1 MSWLSPMSWAKW
13 TWTAVRG
20 AEEGEEVEEED
31 GLLPCGGQREE
42 EEEERSQGCSSDSEG
57 HFETPEAQSPV
68 HTPLQ
73 VPEELETFTT
83 DRADALEEEDEQL
96 IVSGPARDPAPS
108 LLFNQNMG
116 QAKPP
121 LVPEEEAPVD
131 SKEGP
136 QTLPN
141 TTDTAEVQPAIAGPS
156 AQTNGAAKA
165 TASLDLG
172 LPEEDRPLATSLDLG
187 LPEEDR
193 PLATSLDLGLT
204 EEERPL
210 ATSRDLGL
218 TEEDRPLATSLD
230 LGLTEEDRPLATS
243 LDLGLPEEDRPLAT
257 SLDLDLT
264 KEASI
269 TKTLCNGHPIETIP
283 EPQAKP
289 TKTTPPSLKIK
300 GAFSRASA
308 QRDGDSDI
316 TLVPKASYNFNPDQF
331 DDSFN
336 PFASGGS
343 KIQNFSPADALPTM
357 ESLPVPSSL
366 PTMESLPVPSS
377 LPTLGSLPVPS
388 SLPTMESLPV
398 PSSLPTLG
406 SLPVPSSLPTL
417 GSLPVPSSL
426 PTLGSL
432 PVPSSLPTL
441 GSLPVPS
448 SLPTLGSLPVP
459 NSLPTLGSLPVPSSL
474 PTLGSLPVPSSLPT
488 LGSLPVPSSL
498 PTLGSLPVPSSLPTL
513 GSLPVPS
520 SLPTLGSLP
529 VPSSLPTL
537 GSLPVPSSLPT
548 LGSLPVPSSLPTLG
562 SLPVP
567 SSLPTLGSLPVYSS
581 SPPLSGTSS
590 SPKMDVE
597 EVKDSASEASE
608 EPKPVEIEFGLD
620 EAGKVK
626 KTQPRRM
633 GKTPGSKL
641 AVKKPRAKATITVLA
656 PTPAP
661 EPVIAHPVVEPV
673 SETTSEPHSMPGPSL
688 SLDNVPI
695 PKSTYKF
702 GPNQWDDPNL
712 IPFWGGGVKISSSPV
727 LPKGSYSFDPHNF
740 DNYVDPFKPS
750 TALGCENSTSR
761 DTPLPPPA
769 EEAVKPKLERLL
781 DEGKRMCQTPKKS
794 KDRIITNSC
803 KIKKYENH
811 SLVLNVCNQEEDVVV
826 SQVQEMPRRVRHA
839 TDEEKLACSEI
850 MGQKAKEEAGVEV
863 EEEEDSVCAKDPTKG
878 LAITNNVKSQAML
891 DGPQARITH
900 NMKEKDICISSEEVS
915 ITPRPKLIG
924 CKGHDDKGSPSSM
937 DTISLNEMDKA
948 AVLTLIRE
956 EIITKEI
963 EANEWKRKYE
973 DSHMEVLE
981 MRRIV
986 VEYEKTVAQMIEDEQ
1001 HKRSVLGSQKSV
1013 QQVTL
1018 ERDQALAD
1026 LNSVERSLS
1035 DLFRRYENM
1044 KTILEGFKKNEEVLK
1059 KCAQEYLVRV
1069 RQEEQ
1074 RYHTLKVHAEEKL
1087 VKANE
1092 DIAQVR
1098 SKADSESVA
1107 LHASLRKE
1115 QMKVDSLERA
1125 LHQKNQEI
1133 EELTKICDELIAK
1146 LGTSD

>member
-1 MSWLSPMSWAKW
+1 MGSSQSQQKK
-13 TWTAVRG
+13 RG
-20 AEEGEEVEEED
+20 GAANSTK
-31 GLLPCGGQREE
+31 RKT
-42 EEEERSQGCSSDSEG
+42 SNISDSEG

-68 HTPLQ
+68 HAPLQ

-204 EEERPL
+204 EE
-210 ATSRDLGL
+210 
-218 TEEDRPLATSLD
+218 DRPLATSLD
-230 LGLTEEDRPLATS
+230 LG
-243 LDLGLPEEDRPLAT
+243 
-257 SLDLDLT
+257 LT

-331 DDSFN
+331 DGSFN

-343 KIQNFSPADALPTM
+343 KIQNSPPSDALPTM

-377 LPTLGSLPVPS
+377 LPTMESLPVPSSLPTMESLPVPSSLPTMESLPVPSSLPTMESLTVPSSLPTLGSLPVPSSLPTLGSLPVLSSLPTLGSLPVPSSLPTLGSLPVPSSLLTLGSLPVPS

-398 PSSLPTLG
+398 PSSLTTLG

-448 SLPTLGSLPVP
+448 SLPTLGSLPVC
-459 NSLPTLGSLPVPSSL
+459 
-474 PTLGSLPVPSSLPT
+474 
-488 LGSLPVPSSL
+488 
-498 PTLGSLPVPSSLPTL
+498 
-513 GSLPVPS
+513 
-520 SLPTLGSLP
+520 
-529 VPSSLPTL
+529 
-537 GSLPVPSSLPT
+537 
-548 LGSLPVPSSLPTLG
+548 
-562 SLPVP
+562 
-567 SSLPTLGSLPVYSS
+567 SS
-581 SPPLSGTSS
+581 SPPLCGTSS

-620 EAGKVK
+620 EAGEVK
-626 KTQPRRM
+626 KNTAQED

-641 AVKKPRAKATITVLA
+641 AVKKPRAKATTTAPA

-673 SETTSEPHSMPGPSL
+673 SETTSEPLSMPGPSL
-688 SLDNVPI
+688 SLDDVPI
-695 PKSTYKF
+695 PKSTYTF
-702 GPNQWDDPNL
+702 DPNQWEDPNL

-750 TALGCENSTSR
+750 TALGCGNSTSR

-769 EEAVKPKLERLL
+769 EEAVKPKLERPL

-803 KIKKYENH
+803 KGKKYENQ

-863 EEEEDSVCAKDPTKG
+863 EEEKD
-878 LAITNNVKSQAML
+878 LAITDNVKSQAML

-900 NMKEKDICISSEEVS
+900 NMKEKDICISSEELS

-981 MRRIV
+981 MRKIV

-1074 RYHTLKVHAEEKL
+1074 RYHTLKIHAEEKL

>member
-20 AEEGEEVEEED
+20 AEEVEGQEVKEEN

-42 EEEERSQGCSSDSEG
+42 EEERFQGCSSDSEG

-68 HTPLQ
+68 HAPLQ
-73 VPEELETFTT
+73 FPEELETFTT
-83 DRADALEEEDEQL
+83 DRADALGEEDEQL

-121 LVPEEEAPVD
+121 LAPEEEAP
-131 SKEGP
+131 KEGP

-141 TTDTAEVQPAIAGPS
+141 TTDTAEVQPPIAGPS

-187 LPEEDR
+187 L
-193 PLATSLDLGLT
+193 
-204 EEERPL
+204 
-210 ATSRDLGL
+210 
-218 TEEDRPLATSLD
+218 TEEDRPLATSVD

-243 LDLGLPEEDRPLAT
+243 LDLGLPEEERPLAT
-257 SLDLDLT
+257 SLDLGLT
-264 KEASI
+264 KEASS
-269 TKTLCNGHPIETIP
+269 TETLCNGHPIETIP
-283 EPQAKP
+283 EPQAKH
-289 TKTTPPSLKIK
+289 TKTIPPSLKIK

-316 TLVPKASYNFNPDQF
+316 TLVPKASYNFNLDQF
-331 DDSFN
+331 DNSFN
-336 PFASGGS
+336 PLASGGY
-343 KIQNFSPADALPTM
+343 KIQNSPAAFAADA
-357 ESLPVPSSL
+357 L

-377 LPTLGSLPVPS
+377 LPTLGSLPVC
-388 SLPTMESLPV
+388 
-398 PSSLPTLG
+398 
-406 SLPVPSSLPTL
+406 
-417 GSLPVPSSL
+417 
-426 PTLGSL
+426 
-432 PVPSSLPTL
+432 
-441 GSLPVPS
+441 
-448 SLPTLGSLPVP
+448 
-459 NSLPTLGSLPVPSSL
+459 
-474 PTLGSLPVPSSLPT
+474 
-488 LGSLPVPSSL
+488 
-498 PTLGSLPVPSSLPTL
+498 
-513 GSLPVPS
+513 
-520 SLPTLGSLP
+520 
-529 VPSSLPTL
+529 
-537 GSLPVPSSLPT
+537 
-548 LGSLPVPSSLPTLG
+548 
-562 SLPVP
+562 
-567 SSLPTLGSLPVYSS
+567 SS
-581 SPPLSGTSS
+581 SPPLCGTSS

-608 EPKPVEIEFGLD
+608 EPKPVKMEFGLD
-620 EAGKVK
+620 EAVEVK
-626 KTQPRRM
+626 KTPPRRM
-633 GKTPGSKL
+633 GKKPSSKL
-641 AVKKPRAKATITVLA
+641 AVKKPRAKATTTVPAL
-656 PTPAP
+656 TPAP
-661 EPVIAHPVVEPV
+661 EPVIAEPVVETV
-673 SETTSEPHSMPGPSL
+673 SETTSEPLSMPGASL
-688 SLDNVPI
+688 SLDDVPI
-695 PKSTYKF
+695 PKSTYNF
-702 GPNQWDDPNL
+702 DPNQWDDPNL
-712 IPFWGGGVKISSSPV
+712 NPFGGGGVKISSSPV

-750 TALGCENSTSR
+750 TALGSENSTSQ

-769 EEAVKPKLERLL
+769 EEAVKPKLEQPL

-803 KIKKYENH
+803 KVKKYENQ

-826 SQVQEMPRRVRHA
+826 SQVQEMPRRIRHA

-850 MGQKAKEEAGVEV
+850 MDQKANEEAGMEV
-863 EEEEDSVCAKDPTKG
+863 EEEEDSVCAKGPAKGPTKGPAKGPTKGPAKGPTKG
-878 LAITNNVKSQAML
+878 LAITDNVKSQAML
-891 DGPQARITH
+891 DGPQAKITH
-900 NMKEKDICISSEEVS
+900 YMKENEIFISSEELS

-924 CKGHDDKGSPSSM
+924 CKGQDDKGSPSSM

-981 MRRIV
+981 MRKIV

-1013 QQVTL
+1013 RQVTL

-1074 RYHTLKVHAEEKL
+1074 RYHTLKIHAEEKL
-1087 VKANE
+1087 DKANE

>member
-20 AEEGEEVEEED
+20 AEEGEEVEGQEVKEED

-68 HTPLQ
+68 HAPLQ

-187 LPEEDR
+187 LHEEDR
-193 PLATSLDLGLT
+193 PLATSLDLGQT
-204 EEERPL
+204 
-210 ATSRDLGL
+210 D
-218 TEEDRPLATSLD
+218 EDRPLDTSLD
-230 LGLTEEDRPLATS
+230 LGLPEEERPLATS

-264 KEASI
+264 TEASI
-269 TKTLCNGHPIETIP
+269 PKTHCNGHPIETIP

-316 TLVPKASYNFNPDQF
+316 TLVPKASCNFNPDQF
-331 DDSFN
+331 DGSFN
-336 PFASGGS
+336 QFASGGS
-343 KIQNFSPADALPTM
+343 KIQNSPPADALPTM
-357 ESLPVPSSL
+357 D
-366 PTMESLPVPSS
+366 S
-377 LPTLGSLPVPS
+377 LPTLGSLPVC
-388 SLPTMESLPV
+388 
-398 PSSLPTLG
+398 
-406 SLPVPSSLPTL
+406 
-417 GSLPVPSSL
+417 
-426 PTLGSL
+426 
-432 PVPSSLPTL
+432 
-441 GSLPVPS
+441 
-448 SLPTLGSLPVP
+448 
-459 NSLPTLGSLPVPSSL
+459 
-474 PTLGSLPVPSSLPT
+474 
-488 LGSLPVPSSL
+488 
-498 PTLGSLPVPSSLPTL
+498 
-513 GSLPVPS
+513 
-520 SLPTLGSLP
+520 
-529 VPSSLPTL
+529 
-537 GSLPVPSSLPT
+537 
-548 LGSLPVPSSLPTLG
+548 
-562 SLPVP
+562 
-567 SSLPTLGSLPVYSS
+567 SS
-581 SPPLSGTSS
+581 SPPLCGTSS

-626 KTQPRRM
+626 KTLPRRM

-641 AVKKPRAKATITVLA
+641 AVKKPRAKATTTEPA

-673 SETTSEPHSMPGPSL
+673 SEATSEPLSMPGPSL
-688 SLDNVPI
+688 SLDDVPI

-702 GPNQWDDPNL
+702 DPNECDDPNL
-712 IPFWGGGVKISSSPV
+712 IPFWGGGVKISSYPV

-740 DNYVDPFKPS
+740 DNYVDPFKRS

-769 EEAVKPKLERLL
+769 EEAVKPKLERPL

-794 KDRIITNSC
+794 KDRIITNLC
-803 KIKKYENH
+803 KVKNYENQ

-850 MGQKAKEEAGVEV
+850 MGQKSKEEAGVEV
-863 EEEEDSVCAKDPTKG
+863 EEEEDSVCAKGPAKGPTKG
-878 LAITNNVKSQAML
+878 LAITDNVKSQAML

-900 NMKEKDICISSEEVS
+900 NMKENDICISSEELS

-924 CKGHDDKGSPSSM
+924 CKGHEDKGSPSSM

-981 MRRIV
+981 MRKIV

-1074 RYHTLKVHAEEKL
+1074 RYHTLKIHAEEKL

-1125 LHQKNQEI
+1125 LHHKNQEI

>member
-1 MSWLSPMSWAKW
+1 MGSSQSQQKKRGWAANSTKRK
-13 TWTAVRG
+13 T
-20 AEEGEEVEEED
+20 
-31 GLLPCGGQREE
+31 
-42 EEEERSQGCSSDSEG
+42 SNISDSEG

-68 HTPLQ
+68 HAPLQ
-73 VPEELETFTT
+73 FPEELETFTT
-83 DRADALEEEDEQL
+83 DRADALGEEDEQL

-108 LLFNQNMG
+108 LLFNENMG

-121 LVPEEEAPVD
+121 LAPEEEAP
-131 SKEGP
+131 KEGP

-141 TTDTAEVQPAIAGPS
+141 TTDTAEVQPPIAGPS

-187 LPEEDR
+187 L
-193 PLATSLDLGLT
+193 
-204 EEERPL
+204 
-210 ATSRDLGL
+210 
-218 TEEDRPLATSLD
+218 
-230 LGLTEEDRPLATS
+230 TEEDRPLATS
-243 LDLGLPEEDRPLAT
+243 LDLGLPEGERPLAT
-257 SLDLDLT
+257 SLDLGLT
-264 KEASI
+264 KEASS
-269 TKTLCNGHPIETIP
+269 TETLCNGHPIETIP
-283 EPQAKP
+283 EPQAKH
-289 TKTTPPSLKIK
+289 TNTIPPSLKIK

-308 QRDGDSDI
+308 QRDGNSDI
-316 TLVPKASYNFNPDQF
+316 TLVPKASYNFNLDQF
-331 DDSFN
+331 DNSFN
-336 PFASGGS
+336 PLASGGY
-343 KIQNFSPADALPTM
+343 KIQNSPPAFAADALPTI
-357 ESLPVPSSL
+357 
-366 PTMESLPVPSS
+366 ESLPVPSS
-377 LPTLGSLPVPS
+377 LPTLGSLPVC
-388 SLPTMESLPV
+388 
-398 PSSLPTLG
+398 
-406 SLPVPSSLPTL
+406 
-417 GSLPVPSSL
+417 
-426 PTLGSL
+426 
-432 PVPSSLPTL
+432 
-441 GSLPVPS
+441 
-448 SLPTLGSLPVP
+448 
-459 NSLPTLGSLPVPSSL
+459 
-474 PTLGSLPVPSSLPT
+474 
-488 LGSLPVPSSL
+488 
-498 PTLGSLPVPSSLPTL
+498 
-513 GSLPVPS
+513 
-520 SLPTLGSLP
+520 
-529 VPSSLPTL
+529 
-537 GSLPVPSSLPT
+537 
-548 LGSLPVPSSLPTLG
+548 
-562 SLPVP
+562 
-567 SSLPTLGSLPVYSS
+567 SS
-581 SPPLSGTSS
+581 SPPFCGTSS

-608 EPKPVEIEFGLD
+608 EPKPVKMEFGLD
-620 EAGKVK
+620 EAVEVK

-633 GKTPGSKL
+633 GKKPSSKL
-641 AVKKPRAKATITVLA
+641 AVKKPRAKATTTVPAL
-656 PTPAP
+656 TPAP
-661 EPVIAHPVVEPV
+661 EPVIAEPVVETV
-673 SETTSEPHSMPGPSL
+673 SETTSEPLSMPGASL
-688 SLDNVPI
+688 SLHDVPI
-695 PKSTYKF
+695 PKSTYNF
-702 GPNQWDDPNL
+702 DPNQWDDPNL
-712 IPFWGGGVKISSSPV
+712 NPFGGGGVKISSSPV

-750 TALGCENSTSR
+750 TALGSENSTSQ
-761 DTPLPPPA
+761 DTPPPPPA
-769 EEAVKPKLERLL
+769 EEAVKPKLEKPL

-803 KIKKYENH
+803 KVKKYENQ

-826 SQVQEMPRRVRHA
+826 SQVQEMPRRIRHA

-850 MGQKAKEEAGVEV
+850 MDQKANEEAGMEVE
-863 EEEEDSVCAKDPTKG
+863 EEEEDSVCAKGPAKGPTKG
-878 LAITNNVKSQAML
+878 LAITDNVKSQAML
-891 DGPQARITH
+891 DDSTMILKLVTLHHRAPSLALGPHLWPQAKITH
-900 NMKEKDICISSEEVS
+900 YMKENEIFISSEELS
-915 ITPRPKLIG
+915 ITPRLKLIG
-924 CKGHDDKGSPSSM
+924 CKGQDDKGSPSSM

-963 EANEWKRKYE
+963 EPNEWKRKYE

-981 MRRIV
+981 MRKIV

-1001 HKRSVLGSQKSV
+1001 HKRSVLGSQVSV

-1074 RYHTLKVHAEEKL
+1074 RYHTLKIHAEEKL
-1087 VKANE
+1087 DKANE

>member
-20 AEEGEEVEEED
+20 AEEGEEVEGQEVKEED

-96 IVSGPARDPAPS
+96 IMFGPARDPAPS

-172 LPEEDRPLATSLDLG
+172 LPEEDRPLATSQDLG

-193 PLATSLDLGLT
+193 PLATSLDLGQT
-204 EEERPL
+204 DEDRPL
-210 ATSRDLGL
+210 DTSLDLGL
-218 TEEDRPLATSLD
+218 IEEDRPLATSLD
-230 LGLTEEDRPLATS
+230 LGLPEEERPLATS

-289 TKTTPPSLKIK
+289 TKTTHPSLKIK

-331 DDSFN
+331 DGSFN

-343 KIQNFSPADALPTM
+343 KIQNSSPADALPTM

-366 PTMESLPVPSS
+366 PT
-377 LPTLGSLPVPS
+377 LGL
-388 SLPTMESLPV
+388 LPV

-441 GSLPVPS
+441 ESLPVC
-448 SLPTLGSLPVP
+448 
-459 NSLPTLGSLPVPSSL
+459 
-474 PTLGSLPVPSSLPT
+474 
-488 LGSLPVPSSL
+488 
-498 PTLGSLPVPSSLPTL
+498 
-513 GSLPVPS
+513 
-520 SLPTLGSLP
+520 
-529 VPSSLPTL
+529 
-537 GSLPVPSSLPT
+537 
-548 LGSLPVPSSLPTLG
+548 
-562 SLPVP
+562 
-567 SSLPTLGSLPVYSS
+567 SS
-581 SPPLSGTSS
+581 SPPLCGTSS

-620 EAGKVK
+620 EAGEVK
-626 KTQPRRM
+626 KTPPRRM

-641 AVKKPRAKATITVLA
+641 AVKKPRAKATTTAPA

-673 SETTSEPHSMPGPSL
+673 SETTSEPLSMPGPSL
-688 SLDNVPI
+688 SLDDVPI

-702 GPNQWDDPNL
+702 DPNQWDDPNL

-794 KDRIITNSC
+794 KDRIITTTEQVKFLCFLLNSC
-803 KIKKYENH
+803 KVKKYENQ

-863 EEEEDSVCAKDPTKG
+863 EEKEDSVCAKGPAKGPTKG
-878 LAITNNVKSQAML
+878 LAITDNVKSQAML

-900 NMKEKDICISSEEVS
+900 NMKEKDICISSEELS

-981 MRRIV
+981 MRKIV

-1074 RYHTLKVHAEEKL
+1074 RYHTLKIHAEEKL

>member
-1 MSWLSPMSWAKW
+1 MGSSQSQQKK
-13 TWTAVRG
+13 RG
-20 AEEGEEVEEED
+20 RAENSTK
-31 GLLPCGGQREE
+31 RKT
-42 EEEERSQGCSSDSEG
+42 SNISDSEG

-68 HTPLQ
+68 HAPLQ
-73 VPEELETFTT
+73 VPGELETFTT

-116 QAKPP
+116 QAKPF
-121 LVPEEEAPVD
+121 LAPEEEAPVD

-141 TTDTAEVQPAIAGPS
+141 TTDTAEVQPPIAGPP
-156 AQTNGAAKA
+156 AQANGAAKA

-172 LPEEDRPLATSLDLG
+172 LPEEDRPLATSLDVGLTEEDRPLATSLDLG
-187 LPEEDR
+187 LTEEDR

-210 ATSRDLGL
+210 ATFLDLGLPEENRPLATSLDLGIPEEHRPLATSLDVGL

-243 LDLGLPEEDRPLAT
+243 LDLGLPEEERPLATSLDLGIPEEDRPLATSLDLGLPEKDRPLASSLDLDLTEEDRPLATSLDLGLPEEERPLATSLDLGIPEEERPLATSLDLGLPEEEGPLAT

-264 KEASI
+264 EEDRPLATSLDLGLTEEDRPLATSLDLGLTEEDRPLATSLDVGLPEEDRPLATSLDIGLTEEASS
-269 TKTLCNGHPIETIP
+269 TETLCNGHPVETIP
-283 EPQAKP
+283 EPQAKL
-289 TKTTPPSLKIK
+289 TQTTPPSLKIK
-300 GAFSRASA
+300 GAFNRDSA

-316 TLVPKASYNFNPDQF
+316 TPVLKASHNFNPDQF

-336 PFASGGS
+336 PFASGYS
-343 KIQNFSPADALPTM
+343 KIQNSPPAFAADALPT
-357 ESLPVPSSL
+357 
-366 PTMESLPVPSS
+366 TESLPVPSS
-377 LPTLGSLPVPS
+377 LPTLGSLPVC
-388 SLPTMESLPV
+388 
-398 PSSLPTLG
+398 
-406 SLPVPSSLPTL
+406 
-417 GSLPVPSSL
+417 
-426 PTLGSL
+426 
-432 PVPSSLPTL
+432 
-441 GSLPVPS
+441 
-448 SLPTLGSLPVP
+448 
-459 NSLPTLGSLPVPSSL
+459 
-474 PTLGSLPVPSSLPT
+474 
-488 LGSLPVPSSL
+488 
-498 PTLGSLPVPSSLPTL
+498 
-513 GSLPVPS
+513 
-520 SLPTLGSLP
+520 
-529 VPSSLPTL
+529 
-537 GSLPVPSSLPT
+537 
-548 LGSLPVPSSLPTLG
+548 
-562 SLPVP
+562 
-567 SSLPTLGSLPVYSS
+567 SS
-581 SPPLSGTSS
+581 SPPLCGTSS

-608 EPKPVEIEFGLD
+608 EPKPVKIEFGLD
-620 EAGKVK
+620 EAGEVK

-633 GKTPGSKL
+633 GKKPGSKL
-641 AVKKPRAKATITVLA
+641 AVKKPRAKATTTA
-656 PTPAP
+656 PAP
-661 EPVIAHPVVEPV
+661 MPAPKPVIAEPVAEPV
-673 SETTSEPHSMPGPSL
+673 SETTSEPLSML
-688 SLDNVPI
+688 SLDDVPI
-695 PKSTYKF
+695 PKSTYNF
-702 GPNQWDDPNL
+702 DPNHWDDPNL
-712 IPFWGGGVKISSSPV
+712 NPFGGGGVKISSSPV
-727 LPKGSYSFDPHNF
+727 LPKGSYSFDPQNF

-750 TALGCENSTSR
+750 NALGSENSTSQ

-769 EEAVKPKLERLL
+769 EEAVKPKLERPL
-781 DEGKRMCQTPKKS
+781 DEGKRTCLTPKKS
-794 KDRIITNSC
+794 KDRIITNLRC
-803 KIKKYENH
+803 KVKKYENQ
-811 SLVLNVCNQEEDVVV
+811 SLVLNVCNQEVDAVV

-839 TDEEKLACSEI
+839 TDEEKLACSGI

-863 EEEEDSVCAKDPTKG
+863 EEEEDSVCAKGPAKGPTKG
-878 LAITNNVKSQAML
+878 LAITDNVKSHEIL
-891 DGPQARITH
+891 DGPQARITQYMEE
-900 NMKEKDICISSEEVS
+900 NDICISSEELS

-924 CKGHDDKGSPSSM
+924 CEGHDDKGSPSSM

-981 MRRIV
+981 MRKIV

-1074 RYHTLKVHAEEKL
+1074 RYHTLKIHAEEKL
-1087 VKANE
+1087 DKANE

>member
-20 AEEGEEVEEED
+20 AEEGEEVEGQEVKVED

-68 HTPLQ
+68 HAPLQ

-193 PLATSLDLGLT
+193 PLATSLDLGQT
-204 EEERPL
+204 DEDRPL
-210 ATSRDLGL
+210 DTSLDLGL
-218 TEEDRPLATSLD
+218 PEEVRPLATSLD
-230 LGLTEEDRPLATS
+230 LG
-243 LDLGLPEEDRPLAT
+243 
-257 SLDLDLT
+257 LT

-316 TLVPKASYNFNPDQF
+316 TLVPKARYNFNLDQF
-331 DDSFN
+331 DGSFN

-343 KIQNFSPADALPTM
+343 KIQNSPPADAMPT
-357 ESLPVPSSL
+357 LG
-366 PTMESLPVPSS
+366 SLPVPSS

-388 SLPTMESLPV
+388 SLPTLGSLPVSSSLPTLGSLPVPSSLPTLGSLPVPSSLPTLGLLPV

-441 GSLPVPS
+441 GL
-448 SLPTLGSLPVP
+448 
-459 NSLPTLGSLPVPSSL
+459 LPVPSSL

-488 LGSLPVPSSL
+488 LGMLPVC
-498 PTLGSLPVPSSLPTL
+498 
-513 GSLPVPS
+513 
-520 SLPTLGSLP
+520 
-529 VPSSLPTL
+529 
-537 GSLPVPSSLPT
+537 
-548 LGSLPVPSSLPTLG
+548 
-562 SLPVP
+562 
-567 SSLPTLGSLPVYSS
+567 SS
-581 SPPLSGTSS
+581 SPPLCGTSS

-620 EAGKVK
+620 EAGEVK
-626 KTQPRRM
+626 KTPPRRM

-641 AVKKPRAKATITVLA
+641 AVKKPRAKAMTTAPA

-661 EPVIAHPVVEPV
+661 EPEIAHPVVEPV
-673 SETTSEPHSMPGPSL
+673 SETTSEPLSMPGPSL
-688 SLDNVPI
+688 SLDDVPI

-702 GPNQWDDPNL
+702 DPNQWDDPNL

-769 EEAVKPKLERLL
+769 EEAVKPKLERPL

-803 KIKKYENH
+803 KVKKYENQ

-850 MGQKAKEEAGVEV
+850 MSQKAKEEAGVEV
-863 EEEEDSVCAKDPTKG
+863 EEEEDSVCAKGPAKGPTKG
-878 LAITNNVKSQAML
+878 LAITDNVKSQAML

-900 NMKEKDICISSEEVS
+900 NMKEKDICISSEELS

-981 MRRIV
+981 MRKIV

-1074 RYHTLKVHAEEKL
+1074 RYHTLKIHAEEKL

-1125 LHQKNQEI
+1125 LHHKNQEI

>member
-20 AEEGEEVEEED
+20 AEEGEEVEGQEVKVED

-57 HFETPEAQSPV
+57 HFETPEAHSPV
-68 HTPLQ
+68 HAPLQ

-156 AQTNGAAKA
+156 AQINGAAKA

-193 PLATSLDLGLT
+193 PLATFLDLGQTDEDRPLDTSLDLGLP
-204 EEERPL
+204 EEV
-210 ATSRDLGL
+210 
-218 TEEDRPLATSLD
+218 RPLATSLD

-243 LDLGLPEEDRPLAT
+243 LHLGLIEEDRPLAT
-257 SLDLDLT
+257 SLDLGLT

-316 TLVPKASYNFNPDQF
+316 TLVPKARSNFNLDQF
-331 DDSFN
+331 DGSFN

-343 KIQNFSPADALPTM
+343 KIQNSPPADAM
-357 ESLPVPSSL
+357 
-366 PTMESLPVPSS
+366 
-377 LPTLGSLPVPS
+377 PTLGSLPVPS

-448 SLPTLGSLPVP
+448 SLPTLGSLPVC
-459 NSLPTLGSLPVPSSL
+459 
-474 PTLGSLPVPSSLPT
+474 
-488 LGSLPVPSSL
+488 
-498 PTLGSLPVPSSLPTL
+498 
-513 GSLPVPS
+513 
-520 SLPTLGSLP
+520 
-529 VPSSLPTL
+529 
-537 GSLPVPSSLPT
+537 
-548 LGSLPVPSSLPTLG
+548 
-562 SLPVP
+562 
-567 SSLPTLGSLPVYSS
+567 SS
-581 SPPLSGTSS
+581 SPPLCGTSS

-620 EAGKVK
+620 EAGEVK
-626 KTQPRRM
+626 KTPPRRM

-641 AVKKPRAKATITVLA
+641 AVKKPRAKAMTTAPA

-661 EPVIAHPVVEPV
+661 EPEIAHPVVEPV
-673 SETTSEPHSMPGPSL
+673 SETTSEPLSMPGPSL

-702 GPNQWDDPNL
+702 DPNQWDDPNL
-712 IPFWGGGVKISSSPV
+712 IPFWGGGVKISSSSV

-769 EEAVKPKLERLL
+769 EEAVKPKLERPL

-794 KDRIITNSC
+794 KDRIITTTEQVKFLCFLLNSC
-803 KIKKYENH
+803 KVKKYENQ

-850 MGQKAKEEAGVEV
+850 MSQKAKEEAGVEV
-863 EEEEDSVCAKDPTKG
+863 EEEEDSVCAKGPAKGPTKG
-878 LAITNNVKSQAML
+878 LAITDNVKSQAML

-900 NMKEKDICISSEEVS
+900 NMKENDICISSEELS

-981 MRRIV
+981 MRKIV

-1074 RYHTLKVHAEEKL
+1074 RYHTLKIHAEEKL

-1125 LHQKNQEI
+1125 LHHKNQEI

>member
-1 MSWLSPMSWAKW
+1 MGSSQSQQKK
-13 TWTAVRG
+13 RG
-20 AEEGEEVEEED
+20 GAANSTK
-31 GLLPCGGQREE
+31 RKT
-42 EEEERSQGCSSDSEG
+42 SNISDSEG

-68 HTPLQ
+68 HAPLQ

-193 PLATSLDLGLT
+193 PLATSLDLGQT
-204 EEERPL
+204 DEDRPL
-210 ATSRDLGL
+210 DTSLDLGL
-218 TEEDRPLATSLD
+218 PEEVRPLATSLD
-230 LGLTEEDRPLATS
+230 LG
-243 LDLGLPEEDRPLAT
+243 
-257 SLDLDLT
+257 LT

-316 TLVPKASYNFNPDQF
+316 TLVPKARYNFNLDQF
-331 DDSFN
+331 DGSFN

-343 KIQNFSPADALPTM
+343 KIQNSPPADAMPT
-357 ESLPVPSSL
+357 LG
-366 PTMESLPVPSS
+366 SLPVPSS

-388 SLPTMESLPV
+388 SLPTLGSLPVSSSLPTLGSLPVPSSLPTLGSLPVPSSLPTLGLLPV

-441 GSLPVPS
+441 GL
-448 SLPTLGSLPVP
+448 
-459 NSLPTLGSLPVPSSL
+459 LPVPSSL

-488 LGSLPVPSSL
+488 LGMLPVC
-498 PTLGSLPVPSSLPTL
+498 
-513 GSLPVPS
+513 
-520 SLPTLGSLP
+520 
-529 VPSSLPTL
+529 
-537 GSLPVPSSLPT
+537 
-548 LGSLPVPSSLPTLG
+548 
-562 SLPVP
+562 
-567 SSLPTLGSLPVYSS
+567 SS
-581 SPPLSGTSS
+581 SPPLCGTSS

-620 EAGKVK
+620 EAGEVK
-626 KTQPRRM
+626 KTPPRRM

-641 AVKKPRAKATITVLA
+641 AVKKPRAKAMTTAPA

-661 EPVIAHPVVEPV
+661 EPEIAHPVVEPV
-673 SETTSEPHSMPGPSL
+673 SETTSEPLSMPGPSL
-688 SLDNVPI
+688 SLDDVPI

-702 GPNQWDDPNL
+702 DPNQWDDPNL

-769 EEAVKPKLERLL
+769 EEAVKPKLERPL

-803 KIKKYENH
+803 KVKKYENQ

-850 MGQKAKEEAGVEV
+850 MSQKAKEEAGVEV
-863 EEEEDSVCAKDPTKG
+863 EEEEDSVCAKGPAKGPTKG
-878 LAITNNVKSQAML
+878 LAITDNVKSQAML

-900 NMKEKDICISSEEVS
+900 NMKEKDICISSEELS

-981 MRRIV
+981 MRKIV

-1074 RYHTLKVHAEEKL
+1074 RYHTLKIHAEEKL

-1125 LHQKNQEI
+1125 LHHKNQEI

>member
-1 MSWLSPMSWAKW
+1 MGSSQSQQKK
-13 TWTAVRG
+13 RG
-20 AEEGEEVEEED
+20 GAANSTK
-31 GLLPCGGQREE
+31 RKT
-42 EEEERSQGCSSDSEG
+42 SNISDSEG

-68 HTPLQ
+68 HAPLQ
-73 VPEELETFTT
+73 GPEELETFTT

-121 LVPEEEAPVD
+121 LAPEEEAPVD
-131 SKEGP
+131 LKEGP

-141 TTDTAEVQPAIAGPS
+141 TTDTAEVQPPIAGPP

-165 TASLDLG
+165 TASLDLC
-172 LPEEDRPLATSLDLG
+172 LPEEERPLATSLDLG
-187 LPEEDR
+187 LTEEAR

-210 ATSRDLGL
+210 ATSLDLGL

-243 LDLGLPEEDRPLAT
+243 LDLGLTEEARPLAT
-257 SLDLDLT
+257 SLDLGLTEEARPLATSLDLGLT
-264 KEASI
+264 EEARPLATSLDLGLTEEARPLATSLDLGLTQEASS
-269 TKTLCNGHPIETIP
+269 TETLCNGHPVETIP
-283 EPQAKP
+283 EPQAKSN
-289 TKTTPPSLKIK
+289 KTTPPSLKIK
-300 GAFSRASA
+300 GAFNRASA

-316 TLVPKASYNFNPDQF
+316 TPVPKASYNFNPDQF

-343 KIQNFSPADALPTM
+343 KIQNSSPAFAADALH
-357 ESLPVPSSL
+357 
-366 PTMESLPVPSS
+366 TMESLPVPSS
-377 LPTLGSLPVPS
+377 LPTLGSLPVC
-388 SLPTMESLPV
+388 
-398 PSSLPTLG
+398 G
-406 SLPVPSSLPTL
+406 
-417 GSLPVPSSL
+417 
-426 PTLGSL
+426 
-432 PVPSSLPTL
+432 
-441 GSLPVPS
+441 
-448 SLPTLGSLPVP
+448 
-459 NSLPTLGSLPVPSSL
+459 
-474 PTLGSLPVPSSLPT
+474 
-488 LGSLPVPSSL
+488 
-498 PTLGSLPVPSSLPTL
+498 
-513 GSLPVPS
+513 
-520 SLPTLGSLP
+520 
-529 VPSSLPTL
+529 
-537 GSLPVPSSLPT
+537 
-548 LGSLPVPSSLPTLG
+548 
-562 SLPVP
+562 
-567 SSLPTLGSLPVYSS
+567 S
-581 SPPLSGTSS
+581 SPPLCGTSS

-608 EPKPVEIEFGLD
+608 EPKPVKMEFGLD
-620 EAGKVK
+620 EAGEVK
-626 KTQPRRM
+626 KTPPRRM
-633 GKTPGSKL
+633 GKKPSSKL
-641 AVKKPRAKATITVLA
+641 AVKKPWAKATTTAPV

-661 EPVIAHPVVEPV
+661 EPVIAEPVVEPV
-673 SETTSEPHSMPGPSL
+673 SETTSEPLSMPGASL
-688 SLDNVPI
+688 SLDDVPI
-695 PKSTYKF
+695 PKSTYNF
-702 GPNQWDDPNL
+702 DPNQWDDPNL
-712 IPFWGGGVKISSSPV
+712 NPFGGGGVKISSSPV

-740 DNYVDPFKPS
+740 DNCVDPFKPS
-750 TALGCENSTSR
+750 TALGSENSTSQ
-761 DTPLPPPA
+761 DTPHPPQA
-769 EEAVKPKLERLL
+769 EEAVKPKLERPL

-794 KDRIITNSC
+794 KDRILTNSC
-803 KIKKYENH
+803 KVKKYENQ
-811 SLVLNVCNQEEDVVV
+811 SLVLNVCNQEEDAMV

-850 MGQKAKEEAGVEV
+850 MGQKAKDEAGVV
-863 EEEEDSVCAKDPTKG
+863 EEEEDSVCAKGPAKGPTKG
-878 LAITNNVKSQAML
+878 LAITDNVKSQAML
-891 DGPQARITH
+891 DEPQARITH
-900 NMKEKDICISSEEVS
+900 YMEENDICISSEELS

-981 MRRIV
+981 MRKIV

-1074 RYHTLKVHAEEKL
+1074 RYHTLKIHAEEKL
-1087 VKANE
+1087 DKANE

-1098 SKADSESVA
+1098 SKADTESVA

>member
-1 MSWLSPMSWAKW
+1 MGSSQSQQKK
-13 TWTAVRG
+13 RG
-20 AEEGEEVEEED
+20 GAANSTK
-31 GLLPCGGQREE
+31 RKT
-42 EEEERSQGCSSDSEG
+42 SNISDSEG

-68 HTPLQ
+68 HAPLQ

-193 PLATSLDLGLT
+193 PLATSLDLGQT
-204 EEERPL
+204 DEDRPL
-210 ATSRDLGL
+210 DTSLDLGL
-218 TEEDRPLATSLD
+218 PEEVRPLATSLD
-230 LGLTEEDRPLATS
+230 LG
-243 LDLGLPEEDRPLAT
+243 
-257 SLDLDLT
+257 LT

-316 TLVPKASYNFNPDQF
+316 TLVPKARYNFNLDQF
-331 DDSFN
+331 DGSFN

-343 KIQNFSPADALPTM
+343 KIQNSPPADAMPT
-357 ESLPVPSSL
+357 LG
-366 PTMESLPVPSS
+366 SLPVPSS

-388 SLPTMESLPV
+388 SLPTLGSLPVSSSLPTLGSLPVPSSLPTLGSLPVPSSLPTLGLLPV

-441 GSLPVPS
+441 GL
-448 SLPTLGSLPVP
+448 
-459 NSLPTLGSLPVPSSL
+459 LPVPSSL

-488 LGSLPVPSSL
+488 LGMLPVC
-498 PTLGSLPVPSSLPTL
+498 
-513 GSLPVPS
+513 
-520 SLPTLGSLP
+520 
-529 VPSSLPTL
+529 
-537 GSLPVPSSLPT
+537 
-548 LGSLPVPSSLPTLG
+548 
-562 SLPVP
+562 
-567 SSLPTLGSLPVYSS
+567 SS
-581 SPPLSGTSS
+581 SPPLCGTSS

-620 EAGKVK
+620 EAGEVK
-626 KTQPRRM
+626 KTPPRRM

-641 AVKKPRAKATITVLA
+641 AVKKPRAKAMTTAPA

-661 EPVIAHPVVEPV
+661 EPEIAHPVVEPV
-673 SETTSEPHSMPGPSL
+673 SETTSEPLSMPGPSL
-688 SLDNVPI
+688 SLDDVPI

-702 GPNQWDDPNL
+702 DPNQWDDPNL

-769 EEAVKPKLERLL
+769 EEAVKPKLERPL

-794 KDRIITNSC
+794 KDRIITTTEQVKFLCFLLNSC
-803 KIKKYENH
+803 KVKKYENQ

-850 MGQKAKEEAGVEV
+850 MSQKAKEEAGVEV
-863 EEEEDSVCAKDPTKG
+863 EEEEDSVCAKGPAKGPTKG
-878 LAITNNVKSQAML
+878 LAITDNVKSQAML

-900 NMKEKDICISSEEVS
+900 NMKEKDICISSEELS

-981 MRRIV
+981 MRKIV

-1074 RYHTLKVHAEEKL
+1074 RYHTLKIHAEEKL

-1125 LHQKNQEI
+1125 LHHKNQEI

>member
-20 AEEGEEVEEED
+20 AEEGEEVEGQEVKVED

-68 HTPLQ
+68 HAPLQ

-193 PLATSLDLGLT
+193 PLATSLDLGQT
-204 EEERPL
+204 DEDRPL
-210 ATSRDLGL
+210 DTSLDLGL
-218 TEEDRPLATSLD
+218 PEEVRPLATSLD
-230 LGLTEEDRPLATS
+230 LG
-243 LDLGLPEEDRPLAT
+243 
-257 SLDLDLT
+257 LT

-316 TLVPKASYNFNPDQF
+316 TLVPKARYNFNLDQF
-331 DDSFN
+331 DGSFN

-343 KIQNFSPADALPTM
+343 KIQNSPPADAMPT
-357 ESLPVPSSL
+357 LG
-366 PTMESLPVPSS
+366 SLPVPSS

-388 SLPTMESLPV
+388 SLPTLGSLPVSSSLPTLGSLPVPSSLPTLGSLPVPSSLPTLGLLPV

-441 GSLPVPS
+441 GL
-448 SLPTLGSLPVP
+448 
-459 NSLPTLGSLPVPSSL
+459 LPVPSSL

-488 LGSLPVPSSL
+488 LGMLPVC
-498 PTLGSLPVPSSLPTL
+498 
-513 GSLPVPS
+513 
-520 SLPTLGSLP
+520 
-529 VPSSLPTL
+529 
-537 GSLPVPSSLPT
+537 
-548 LGSLPVPSSLPTLG
+548 
-562 SLPVP
+562 
-567 SSLPTLGSLPVYSS
+567 SS
-581 SPPLSGTSS
+581 SPPLCGTSS

-620 EAGKVK
+620 EAGEVK
-626 KTQPRRM
+626 KTPPRRM

-641 AVKKPRAKATITVLA
+641 AVKKPRAKAMTTAPA

-661 EPVIAHPVVEPV
+661 EPEIAHPVVEPV
-673 SETTSEPHSMPGPSL
+673 SETTSEPLSMPGPSL
-688 SLDNVPI
+688 SLDDVPI

-702 GPNQWDDPNL
+702 DPNQWDDPNL

-769 EEAVKPKLERLL
+769 EEAVKPKLERPL

-794 KDRIITNSC
+794 KDRIITTTEQVKFLCFLLNSC
-803 KIKKYENH
+803 KVKKYENQ

-850 MGQKAKEEAGVEV
+850 MSQKAKEEAGVEV
-863 EEEEDSVCAKDPTKG
+863 EEEEDSVCAKGPAKGPTKG
-878 LAITNNVKSQAML
+878 LAITDNVKSQAML

-900 NMKEKDICISSEEVS
+900 NMKEKDICISSEELS

-981 MRRIV
+981 MRKIV

-1074 RYHTLKVHAEEKL
+1074 RYHTLKIHAEEKL

-1125 LHQKNQEI
+1125 LHHKNQEI

>member
-68 HTPLQ
+68 DTPLQ

-121 LVPEEEAPVD
+121 LVPEEGPVD

-156 AQTNGAAKA
+156 AQTNGVAKA

-204 EEERPL
+204 EEDRLL
-210 ATSRDLGL
+210 ATSLDLGL

-230 LGLTEEDRPLATS
+230 LGLIEEDRPLATS

-257 SLDLDLT
+257 SLDLGLPEEDRPLATSRDLGLPEEERPLPTSLDLGLPEEDRPLATSLDLELT

-300 GAFSRASA
+300 RAFSRASA

-331 DDSFN
+331 DGSFN

-343 KIQNFSPADALPTM
+343 KIQNSSPADAL
-357 ESLPVPSSL
+357 L
-366 PTMESLPVPSS
+366 
-377 LPTLGSLPVPS
+377 
-388 SLPTMESLPV
+388 TMESLPV

-426 PTLGSL
+426 SA
-432 PVPSSLPTL
+432 
-441 GSLPVPS
+441 
-448 SLPTLGSLPVP
+448 
-459 NSLPTLGSLPVPSSL
+459 LGSLPVPSSL

-548 LGSLPVPSSLPTLG
+548 LGSLPVC
-562 SLPVP
+562 
-567 SSLPTLGSLPVYSS
+567 SS
-581 SPPLSGTSS
+581 SPPLCGTSS
-590 SPKMDVE
+590 SPKIDVE
-597 EVKDSASEASE
+597 EVKDSVSEASK

-626 KTQPRRM
+626 KTPPRRM

-641 AVKKPRAKATITVLA
+641 AVKKPRAKATTTA
-656 PTPAP
+656 PAPSPAP

-673 SETTSEPHSMPGPSL
+673 SETTSEPLSMPGPSL
-688 SLDNVPI
+688 SLDDVPI
-695 PKSTYKF
+695 PKSTYQF
-702 GPNQWDDPNL
+702 DPNQWDDPNS

-750 TALGCENSTSR
+750 TALGCEDSTSR

-803 KIKKYENH
+803 KVKKYENH
-811 SLVLNVCNQEEDVVV
+811 SLVLNVCNEEEDVVV

-863 EEEEDSVCAKDPTKG
+863 EEEEDSVCAKGPAKGPTKG
-878 LAITNNVKSQAML
+878 LAITDNVKSQAML

-900 NMKEKDICISSEEVS
+900 NMKEKDICISSEELS

-924 CKGHDDKGSPSSM
+924 CKGHNDKGSPSSM

-981 MRRIV
+981 MRKIV

-1074 RYHTLKVHAEEKL
+1074 RYHTLKIHAEEKL

>member
-1 MSWLSPMSWAKW
+1 MSWLSPISWAKW

-20 AEEGEEVEEED
+20 AEEGEEVERQEVKEEN
-31 GLLPCGGQREE
+31 GLLPCGGQRE

-68 HTPLQ
+68 HAPLQ
-73 VPEELETFTT
+73 FPEELETFTT
-83 DRADALEEEDEQL
+83 DRADALGEEDEQL

-108 LLFNQNMG
+108 LLFNENMG

-121 LVPEEEAPVD
+121 LAPEEEAP
-131 SKEGP
+131 KEGP

-141 TTDTAEVQPAIAGPS
+141 TTDTAEVQPPIAGPS

-187 LPEEDR
+187 L
-193 PLATSLDLGLT
+193 
-204 EEERPL
+204 
-210 ATSRDLGL
+210 
-218 TEEDRPLATSLD
+218 
-230 LGLTEEDRPLATS
+230 TEEDRPLATS
-243 LDLGLPEEDRPLAT
+243 LDLGLPEGERPLAT
-257 SLDLDLT
+257 SLDLGLT
-264 KEASI
+264 KEASS
-269 TKTLCNGHPIETIP
+269 TETLCNGHPIETIP
-283 EPQAKP
+283 EPQAKH
-289 TKTTPPSLKIK
+289 TNTIPPSLKIK

-308 QRDGDSDI
+308 QRDGNSDI
-316 TLVPKASYNFNPDQF
+316 TLVPKASYNFNLDQF
-331 DDSFN
+331 DNSFN
-336 PFASGGS
+336 PLASGGY
-343 KIQNFSPADALPTM
+343 KIQNSPPAFAADALPTI
-357 ESLPVPSSL
+357 
-366 PTMESLPVPSS
+366 ESLPVPSS
-377 LPTLGSLPVPS
+377 LPTLGSLPVC
-388 SLPTMESLPV
+388 
-398 PSSLPTLG
+398 
-406 SLPVPSSLPTL
+406 
-417 GSLPVPSSL
+417 
-426 PTLGSL
+426 
-432 PVPSSLPTL
+432 
-441 GSLPVPS
+441 
-448 SLPTLGSLPVP
+448 
-459 NSLPTLGSLPVPSSL
+459 
-474 PTLGSLPVPSSLPT
+474 
-488 LGSLPVPSSL
+488 
-498 PTLGSLPVPSSLPTL
+498 
-513 GSLPVPS
+513 
-520 SLPTLGSLP
+520 
-529 VPSSLPTL
+529 
-537 GSLPVPSSLPT
+537 
-548 LGSLPVPSSLPTLG
+548 
-562 SLPVP
+562 
-567 SSLPTLGSLPVYSS
+567 SS
-581 SPPLSGTSS
+581 SPPFCGTSS

-608 EPKPVEIEFGLD
+608 EPKPVKMEFGLD
-620 EAGKVK
+620 EAVEVK

-633 GKTPGSKL
+633 GKKPSSKL
-641 AVKKPRAKATITVLA
+641 AVKKPRAKATTTVPAL
-656 PTPAP
+656 TPAP
-661 EPVIAHPVVEPV
+661 EPVIAEPVVETV
-673 SETTSEPHSMPGPSL
+673 SETTSEPLSMPGASL
-688 SLDNVPI
+688 SLHDVPI
-695 PKSTYKF
+695 PKSTYNF
-702 GPNQWDDPNL
+702 DPNQWDDPNL
-712 IPFWGGGVKISSSPV
+712 NPFGGGGVKISSSPV

-750 TALGCENSTSR
+750 TALGSENSTSQ
-761 DTPLPPPA
+761 DTPPPPPA
-769 EEAVKPKLERLL
+769 EEAVKPKLEKPL

-803 KIKKYENH
+803 KVKKYENQ

-826 SQVQEMPRRVRHA
+826 SQVQEMPRRIRHA

-850 MGQKAKEEAGVEV
+850 MDQKANEEAGMEVE
-863 EEEEDSVCAKDPTKG
+863 EEEEDSVCAKGPAKGPTKG
-878 LAITNNVKSQAML
+878 LAITDNVKSQAML
-891 DGPQARITH
+891 DDSTMILKLVTLHHRAPSLALGPHLWPQAKITH
-900 NMKEKDICISSEEVS
+900 YMKENEIFISSEELS
-915 ITPRPKLIG
+915 ITPRLKLIG
-924 CKGHDDKGSPSSM
+924 CKGQDDKGSPSSM

-963 EANEWKRKYE
+963 EPNEWKRKYE

-981 MRRIV
+981 MRKIV

-1001 HKRSVLGSQKSV
+1001 HKRSVLGSQVSV

-1074 RYHTLKVHAEEKL
+1074 RYHTLKIHAEEKL
-1087 VKANE
+1087 DKANE

>member
-20 AEEGEEVEEED
+20 AEEVEGQEVKEED

-68 HTPLQ
+68 HAPLQ

-165 TASLDLG
+165 TASLNLG
-172 LPEEDRPLATSLDLG
+172 LSEEDRPLATSLDLG
-187 LPEEDR
+187 LPEENR
-193 PLATSLDLGLT
+193 QLATSLDLGQT
-204 EEERPL
+204 DEDRPL
-210 ATSRDLGL
+210 DTSLDLGL
-218 TEEDRPLATSLD
+218 PEEVRPLATSLD

-243 LDLGLPEEDRPLAT
+243 LDLG
-257 SLDLDLT
+257 LT

-331 DDSFN
+331 DGSFN

-343 KIQNFSPADALPTM
+343 KIQNSPPRDALPTM

-377 LPTLGSLPVPS
+377 LPTMESLPVPS

-398 PSSLPTLG
+398 TSSLPTMESLTVPSSLPTLGSLPVPSSLPTLKSLPVPSSLPTLGSLPVLSSLPTLG

-432 PVPSSLPTL
+432 PVCSSLPTLGSLPVLSSLPTLGSLPVPSSLPTLGLLPVLSSLPTL

-448 SLPTLGSLPVP
+448 SLPTLGSLPV
-459 NSLPTLGSLPVPSSL
+459 LSSL
-474 PTLGSLPVPSSLPT
+474 PTLGSLPVC
-488 LGSLPVPSSL
+488 
-498 PTLGSLPVPSSLPTL
+498 
-513 GSLPVPS
+513 
-520 SLPTLGSLP
+520 
-529 VPSSLPTL
+529 
-537 GSLPVPSSLPT
+537 
-548 LGSLPVPSSLPTLG
+548 
-562 SLPVP
+562 
-567 SSLPTLGSLPVYSS
+567 SS
-581 SPPLSGTSS
+581 SPPLCGTSS

-620 EAGKVK
+620 EAGEVK
-626 KTQPRRM
+626 KTPPRRM

-641 AVKKPRAKATITVLA
+641 AVKKLRAKATTTAPA

-673 SETTSEPHSMPGPSL
+673 SETTSEPLSIPGPSL
-688 SLDNVPI
+688 SLDDVPI
-695 PKSTYKF
+695 PKSTYTF
-702 GPNQWDDPNL
+702 DPNQWEDPNL

-750 TALGCENSTSR
+750 TALGCGNSTSR

-769 EEAVKPKLERLL
+769 EEAVKPKLERPL

-794 KDRIITNSC
+794 KDRIIMNSC
-803 KIKKYENH
+803 KVKKYENQ
-811 SLVLNVCNQEEDVVV
+811 SLVLNICNQEEDVVV

-863 EEEEDSVCAKDPTKG
+863 EEEEDSVCAKGPAKGPTKG
-878 LAITNNVKSQAML
+878 LAITDNVKSQAML

-900 NMKEKDICISSEEVS
+900 NMKEKDICISSEELS

-981 MRRIV
+981 MRKIV

-1001 HKRSVLGSQKSV
+1001 HKRSVLGSQKRV

-1074 RYHTLKVHAEEKL
+1074 RYHTLKIHAEEKL

>member
-1 MSWLSPMSWAKW
+1 MSWLSPISWAKW

-20 AEEGEEVEEED
+20 AEEGEEVERQEVKEEN
-31 GLLPCGGQREE
+31 GLLPCGGQRE

-68 HTPLQ
+68 HAPLQ
-73 VPEELETFTT
+73 FPEELETFTT
-83 DRADALEEEDEQL
+83 DRADALGEEDEQL

-108 LLFNQNMG
+108 LLFNENMG

-121 LVPEEEAPVD
+121 LAPEEEAP
-131 SKEGP
+131 KEGP

-141 TTDTAEVQPAIAGPS
+141 TTDTAEVQPPIAGPS

-187 LPEEDR
+187 L
-193 PLATSLDLGLT
+193 
-204 EEERPL
+204 
-210 ATSRDLGL
+210 
-218 TEEDRPLATSLD
+218 
-230 LGLTEEDRPLATS
+230 TEEDRPLATS
-243 LDLGLPEEDRPLAT
+243 LDLGLPEGERPLAT
-257 SLDLDLT
+257 SLDLGLT
-264 KEASI
+264 KEASS
-269 TKTLCNGHPIETIP
+269 TETLCNGHPIETIP
-283 EPQAKP
+283 EPQAKH
-289 TKTTPPSLKIK
+289 TNTIPPSLKIK

-308 QRDGDSDI
+308 QRDGNSDI
-316 TLVPKASYNFNPDQF
+316 TLVPKASYNFNLDQF
-331 DDSFN
+331 DNSFN
-336 PFASGGS
+336 PLASGGY
-343 KIQNFSPADALPTM
+343 KIQNSPPAFAADALPTI
-357 ESLPVPSSL
+357 
-366 PTMESLPVPSS
+366 ESLPVPSS
-377 LPTLGSLPVPS
+377 LPTLGSLPVC
-388 SLPTMESLPV
+388 
-398 PSSLPTLG
+398 
-406 SLPVPSSLPTL
+406 
-417 GSLPVPSSL
+417 
-426 PTLGSL
+426 
-432 PVPSSLPTL
+432 
-441 GSLPVPS
+441 
-448 SLPTLGSLPVP
+448 
-459 NSLPTLGSLPVPSSL
+459 
-474 PTLGSLPVPSSLPT
+474 
-488 LGSLPVPSSL
+488 
-498 PTLGSLPVPSSLPTL
+498 
-513 GSLPVPS
+513 
-520 SLPTLGSLP
+520 
-529 VPSSLPTL
+529 
-537 GSLPVPSSLPT
+537 
-548 LGSLPVPSSLPTLG
+548 
-562 SLPVP
+562 
-567 SSLPTLGSLPVYSS
+567 SS
-581 SPPLSGTSS
+581 SPPFCGTSS

-608 EPKPVEIEFGLD
+608 EPKPVKMEFGLD
-620 EAGKVK
+620 EAVEVK

-633 GKTPGSKL
+633 GKKPSSKL
-641 AVKKPRAKATITVLA
+641 AVKKPRAKATTTVPAL
-656 PTPAP
+656 TPAP
-661 EPVIAHPVVEPV
+661 EPVIAEPVVETV
-673 SETTSEPHSMPGPSL
+673 SETTSEPLSMPGASL
-688 SLDNVPI
+688 SLHDVPI
-695 PKSTYKF
+695 PKSTYNF
-702 GPNQWDDPNL
+702 DPNQWDDPNL
-712 IPFWGGGVKISSSPV
+712 NPFGGGGVKISSSPV

-750 TALGCENSTSR
+750 TALGSENSTSQ
-761 DTPLPPPA
+761 DTPPPPPA
-769 EEAVKPKLERLL
+769 EEAVKPKLEKPL

-803 KIKKYENH
+803 KVKKYENQ

-826 SQVQEMPRRVRHA
+826 SQVQEMPRRIRHA

-850 MGQKAKEEAGVEV
+850 MDQKANEEAGMEVE
-863 EEEEDSVCAKDPTKG
+863 EEEEDSVCAKGPAKGPTKG
-878 LAITNNVKSQAML
+878 LAITDNVKSQAML
-891 DGPQARITH
+891 DGPQAKITH
-900 NMKEKDICISSEEVS
+900 YMKENEIFISSEELS
-915 ITPRPKLIG
+915 ITPRLKLIG
-924 CKGHDDKGSPSSM
+924 CKGQDDKGSPSSM

-963 EANEWKRKYE
+963 EPNEWKRKYE

-981 MRRIV
+981 MRKIV

-1001 HKRSVLGSQKSV
+1001 HKRSVLGSQVSV

-1074 RYHTLKVHAEEKL
+1074 RYHTLKIHAEEKL
-1087 VKANE
+1087 DKANE

>member
-20 AEEGEEVEEED
+20 AEEGEEVEGQEVKEEN
-31 GLLPCGGQREE
+31 GLLPCRGQREE

-68 HTPLQ
+68 HAPLQ
-73 VPEELETFTT
+73 FPEELETFTT
-83 DRADALEEEDEQL
+83 DRADALGEEDEQL

-121 LVPEEEAPVD
+121 LAPEEEAPVD

-141 TTDTAEVQPAIAGPS
+141 TTDTAEVQPPIAGPS

-187 LPEEDR
+187 L
-193 PLATSLDLGLT
+193 
-204 EEERPL
+204 
-210 ATSRDLGL
+210 

-243 LDLGLPEEDRPLAT
+243 LDLGLPEEERPLAT
-257 SLDLDLT
+257 SLDLGLT
-264 KEASI
+264 KEASS
-269 TKTLCNGHPIETIP
+269 TETLCNGHPIETIP
-283 EPQAKP
+283 EPQAKH
-289 TKTTPPSLKIK
+289 TKTIPPSLKIK
-300 GAFSRASA
+300 GALSRASA
-308 QRDGDSDI
+308 QRGRDSDI
-316 TLVPKASYNFNPDQF
+316 TLVPKASYNFNLDQF

-336 PFASGGS
+336 PLASGGY
-343 KIQNFSPADALPTM
+343 KIQNSPPAFAADALPTM

-366 PTMESLPVPSS
+366 PTLGTLPVC
-377 LPTLGSLPVPS
+377 
-388 SLPTMESLPV
+388 
-398 PSSLPTLG
+398 
-406 SLPVPSSLPTL
+406 
-417 GSLPVPSSL
+417 
-426 PTLGSL
+426 
-432 PVPSSLPTL
+432 
-441 GSLPVPS
+441 
-448 SLPTLGSLPVP
+448 
-459 NSLPTLGSLPVPSSL
+459 
-474 PTLGSLPVPSSLPT
+474 
-488 LGSLPVPSSL
+488 
-498 PTLGSLPVPSSLPTL
+498 
-513 GSLPVPS
+513 
-520 SLPTLGSLP
+520 
-529 VPSSLPTL
+529 
-537 GSLPVPSSLPT
+537 
-548 LGSLPVPSSLPTLG
+548 
-562 SLPVP
+562 
-567 SSLPTLGSLPVYSS
+567 SS
-581 SPPLSGTSS
+581 SPPLCGTSS

-608 EPKPVEIEFGLD
+608 EPKPVKMEFGLD
-620 EAGKVK
+620 EAVEVK
-626 KTQPRRM
+626 KTPPRRM
-633 GKTPGSKL
+633 GKKPSSKL
-641 AVKKPRAKATITVLA
+641 AVKKPRAKATTTVPAL
-656 PTPAP
+656 TPAP
-661 EPVIAHPVVEPV
+661 EPVIAEPVVETV
-673 SETTSEPHSMPGPSL
+673 SETTSEQLSMQGATL
-688 SLDNVPI
+688 SLDDVPI
-695 PKSTYKF
+695 PKSTYNF
-702 GPNQWDDPNL
+702 DPNQWDDPNL
-712 IPFWGGGVKISSSPV
+712 NPFGGGGGVKISSSPV

-750 TALGCENSTSR
+750 TALGSENSTSQ

-769 EEAVKPKLERLL
+769 EEAVKPKLEQPL
-781 DEGKRMCQTPKKS
+781 DEGKRMCQNPKKS

-803 KIKKYENH
+803 KVKKYENQ

-826 SQVQEMPRRVRHA
+826 SQVQEMPRRIRHA

-850 MGQKAKEEAGVEV
+850 MDQKANEEAGMEV
-863 EEEEDSVCAKDPTKG
+863 EEEEDSVCAKGPTKG
-878 LAITNNVKSQAML
+878 LAITDNVKSQAML
-891 DGPQARITH
+891 DGPQAKITH
-900 NMKEKDICISSEEVS
+900 YMKENDICISSEELS
-915 ITPRPKLIG
+915 ITPRSKLIG
-924 CKGHDDKGSPSSM
+924 CKGQDDKGSPSSM

-981 MRRIV
+981 MRKIV

-1018 ERDQALAD
+1018 ERDQALDD

-1074 RYHTLKVHAEEKL
+1074 RYHTLKIHAEEKL
-1087 VKANE
+1087 DKANE